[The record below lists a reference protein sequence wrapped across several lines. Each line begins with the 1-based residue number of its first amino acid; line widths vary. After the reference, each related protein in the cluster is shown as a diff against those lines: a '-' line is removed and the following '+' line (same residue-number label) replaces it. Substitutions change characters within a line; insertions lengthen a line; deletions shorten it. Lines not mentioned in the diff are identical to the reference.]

1 MIDRHRSLI
10 HTAVAGLV
18 GLTLGL
24 FIGWWVWP
32 VQWIETPGASPAAS
46 APAQSVE
53 RPAVENEEPASNYS
67 AFLDWVSQ
75 GLLYVAAAL
84 LLAGGVVI
92 GYQLLRQSQGK
103 DPTGQPFP
111 LPFNRKRSNQATA
124 ERKLRAKAPPL
135 AGKSARQRQPSLNW
149 LRRESES
156 ESASTSEEPVFREQP
171 VSVPRPDEWSAGS
184 PIAGGDAS
192 LQGVQGSETDPI
204 SSQQDDI
211 LSHEETRA
219 HFPHSSIAPTE
230 QQVDVEHGLD
240 SPESLDAPETVVEA
254 FQRDED
260 EQDADR
266 FAEGFHGGLA
276 RVEPAADGEG
286 NGGGGVLPAGALA
299 ADYGS
304 EVLEDSHAGEDPEP
318 REESW
323 RATPAGPATF
333 EAYDERDVEA
343 GAGMAGQA
351 QARAT
356 ADPEGPV
363 EWEEQSTE
371 APLIR
376 EQEAETV
383 GTGFI
388 RSETGQVDSASKQL
402 VGQFEANYAFGIQSY
417 DESFTI
423 NAEDGELLGA
433 CGMGINESV
442 DRDAAN
448 SDQVRLLDVWLYD
461 RSAVRSV
468 SQPLISPG
476 FNVLGLDD
484 YAEGSGS
491 DSSSPL
497 EVVPGLTCTLQSDSI
512 VVECSIKSAT
522 FLEGEREPM
531 PFRSV
536 NVSLAVY
543 VSP

>member
-32 VQWIETPGASPAAS
+32 VQWIEAPGMSPATS
-46 APAQSVE
+46 APAQSAE
-53 RPAVENEEPASNYS
+53 RPAVEDEEPESNYS
-67 AFLDWVSQ
+67 DFLNWVSQ

-84 LLAGGVVI
+84 LLVGGVVI

-111 LPFNRKRSNQATA
+111 LPFDRKRSNQATA
-124 ERKLRAKAPPL
+124 ERESRAKAPPL
-135 AGKSARQRQPSLNW
+135 AGSRARQRQPSLNW

-156 ESASTSEEPVFREQP
+156 ESDSASEEPVFREQP
-171 VSVPRPDEWSAGS
+171 VSAPRPDEWSAGS
-184 PIAGGDAS
+184 PIAGGNSS
-192 LQGVQGSETDPI
+192 LQGVQESETDPI
-204 SSQQDDI
+204 SSQQDDM
-211 LSHEETRA
+211 LSHEEMTE
-219 HFPHSSIAPTE
+219 HSPHSSIAPTE
-230 QQVDVEHGLD
+230 QAVEDELGPDGSD
-240 SPESLDAPETVVEA
+240 SFDTPETAATAIEGG
-254 FQRDED
+254 ED
-260 EQDADR
+260 EQDDGR

-276 RVEPAADGEG
+276 RLESAADEEG
-286 NGGGGVLPAGALA
+286 DGGGGARPAGALVS
-299 ADYGS
+299 DYGS
-304 EVLEDSHAGEDPEP
+304 ELSEEFQASEDPEP
-318 REESW
+318 WEESW
-323 RATPAGPATF
+323 RRPTTGPASF
-333 EAYDERDVEA
+333 EDLEEAEENA
-343 GAGMAGQA
+343 GAGMAGQVPTG
-351 QARAT
+351 AT
-356 ADPEGPV
+356 AGRPF
-363 EWEEQSTE
+363 EWREQSTE
-371 APLIR
+371 ASPIPGL
-376 EQEAETV
+376 EAETG
-383 GTGFI
+383 GTAFRQSEAGPVD
-388 RSETGQVDSASKQL
+388 RSSRQL

-433 CGMGINESV
+433 CGVGINESV

-468 SQPLISPG
+468 SQPLIAPG
-476 FNVLGLDD
+476 FSVAGLED

-497 EVVPGLTCTLQSDSI
+497 EVAPGMRCTLRSDSI

-522 FLEGEREPM
+522 FLEGELEPM

-536 NVSLAVY
+536 SVSLAVY
-543 VSP
+543 VST

>member
-32 VQWIETPGASPAAS
+32 VQWIEAPGASPAAS
-46 APAQSVE
+46 APSQSAE
-53 RPAVENEEPASNYS
+53 RPEVEDEESRANYS
-67 AFLDWVSQ
+67 DFMDWVSQ

-84 LLAGGVVI
+84 LLVGGVVI

-103 DPTGQPFP
+103 EPTGQPFP
-111 LPFNRKRSNQATA
+111 LPFKRKRSNQATA
-124 ERKLRAKAPPL
+124 ARELRAKAPPL
-135 AGKSARQRQPSLNW
+135 AGRPARQRQPGLNW
-149 LRRESES
+149 LRGERESES
-156 ESASTSEEPVFREQP
+156 PSTSEEPVFREQQ
-171 VSVPRPDEWSAGS
+171 VSAPRSDERSAGS
-184 PIAGGDAS
+184 PIAGDKSS
-192 LQGVQGSETDPI
+192 LQGVQGSESGPK

-211 LSHEETRA
+211 LSNEELTE

-230 QQVDVEHGLD
+230 KPVEDELGPD
-240 SPESLDAPETVVEA
+240 GPESFEAPETAATAIEGG
-254 FQRDED
+254 ED
-260 EQDADR
+260 EQDDGW

-276 RVEPAADGEG
+276 KLESVADEEG
-286 NGGGGVLPAGALA
+286 DRGGGVLPAGALA

-304 EVLEDSHAGEDPEP
+304 EVSEEFQASEDPEP
-318 REESW
+318 WEESW
-323 RATPAGPATF
+323 RKPQAGPASIEDLEDPEEDT
-333 EAYDERDVEA
+333 
-343 GAGMAGQA
+343 GAGMAGQGPA
-351 QARAT
+351 GAT
-356 ADPEGPV
+356 AGPEGPV
-363 EWEEQSTE
+363 EWREQSTM
-371 APLIR
+371 ASPIPGL
-376 EQEAETV
+376 EAETG
-383 GTGFI
+383 GTAFLQ
-388 RSETGQVDSASKQL
+388 SEAGPVESSSRQL

-433 CGMGINESV
+433 CGVGINESV

-476 FNVLGLDD
+476 FSVLGLDD

-522 FLEGEREPM
+522 FLEGELEPM

-536 NVSLAVY
+536 SVSLAVY
-543 VSP
+543 VST